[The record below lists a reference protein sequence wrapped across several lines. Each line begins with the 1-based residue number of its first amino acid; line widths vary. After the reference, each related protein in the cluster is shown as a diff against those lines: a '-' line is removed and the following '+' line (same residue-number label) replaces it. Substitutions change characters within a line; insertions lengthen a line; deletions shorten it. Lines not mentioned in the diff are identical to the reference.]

1 MVEGAYI
8 RWVSCN
14 VSIETH
20 GQRTTHLGGS
30 KHVTVNFGEVVGS
43 PVPFSRLH
51 HGYNTRD
58 KPTFFRGTRGL
69 GCLSSA
75 GLA

>member
-20 GQRTTHLGGS
+20 GQRTTQSGGS
-30 KHVTVNFGEVVGS
+30 KHVTLNLGEVVGS
-43 PVPFSRLH
+43 PVPFNRLY

-58 KPTFFRGTRGL
+58 KPTLGGTRGL
-69 GCLSSA
+69 GCSPSA
-75 GLA
+75 GLT